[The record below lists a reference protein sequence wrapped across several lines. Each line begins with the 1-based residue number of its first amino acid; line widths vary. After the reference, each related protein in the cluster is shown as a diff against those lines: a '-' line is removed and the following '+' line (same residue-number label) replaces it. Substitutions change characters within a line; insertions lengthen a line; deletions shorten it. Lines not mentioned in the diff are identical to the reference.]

1 MRLPKGC
8 PPAPET
14 LSEGAVIVWNGL
26 VPDLKR
32 TGLLAKAHGLGL
44 AVFCELY
51 AEWKEH
57 PRELSAGK
65 LKELRLFLGEF
76 GLTFSAG
83 LKMKAPEGAEDEPEE
98 SCEPKSEGNVV
109 SIAGLR
115 SSMRKM
121 SSMEPSTPAGT
132 SAAPANAS

>member
-1 MRLPKGC
+1 MRLPNGC
-8 PPAPET
+8 PVAPDY
-14 LSEGAVIVWNGL
+14 LSEGAVSVWNGL

-44 AVFCELY
+44 AVFCELF
-51 AEWKEH
+51 AEWREN

-65 LKELRLFLGEF
+65 LKELRLFMGEF

-98 SCEPKSEGNVV
+98 SCNPTTGGNVV
-109 SIAGLR
+109 SISALLSR
-115 SSMRKM
+115 TPKM
-121 SSMEPSTPAGT
+121 SVPAASTPATT
-132 SAAPANAS
+132 SAPPASDS